1 MKNLFIGYLLSVEL
15 MKPGFNEP
23 CFAYYGEINGG
34 EIELFYKKRFDTE
47 HVGVLAPTIQQVE
60 KWLLEKHDILLIP
73 NFDDNLWTC
82 DIFEFAVPDLV
93 HIETVGLEEKESYN
107 ESLLAKNE
115 IVIKAIEESLK
126 KIKKL
131 WN

>member
-1 MKNLFIGYLLSVEL
+1 MEDLFVDPILSTEL
-15 MKPGFNEP
+15 MKAGFNES

-34 EIELFYKKRFDTE
+34 EMILFYKNRFDTE

-60 KWLLEKHDILLIP
+60 KWLLEKHEILLIP
-73 NFDDNLWTC
+73 NFDDNCWTC

-93 HIETVGLEEKESYN
+93 HIETVAAEEKDSYK
-107 ESLLAKNE
+107 ESLRAKNE
-115 IVIKAIEESLK
+115 ILIKAIKESLN